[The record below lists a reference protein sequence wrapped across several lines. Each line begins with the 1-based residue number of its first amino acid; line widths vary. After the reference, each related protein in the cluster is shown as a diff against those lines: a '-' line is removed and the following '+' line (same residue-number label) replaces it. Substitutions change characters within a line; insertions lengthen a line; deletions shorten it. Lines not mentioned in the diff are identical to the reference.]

1 MNKKLK
7 YLINKKV
14 INEIIVVGIYNGLD
28 ERLSEYTWNPMEG
41 YGGGGG
47 KEYGD
52 FLTTVVKPFIDKTYR
67 TKADRKN
74 TAVIGSSLGGL
85 ISFYLAK
92 NYPLIFSKI
101 GMMSPSL
108 WWNKGEAVK
117 DADSLNA
124 NFDFWIDGGTNESET
139 MVYYVEKM
147 FDKLKN
153 KLGDIHVMEYIQ
165 NGANHGETAWATRI
179 HAPLIQFFGQET
191 DPDKKQQLIKKLMI
205 YEEWANL

>member
-1 MNKKLK
+1 MTEDT
-7 YLINKKV
+7 LIATRILDGQYPDYKR
-14 INEIIVVGIYNGLD
+14 IIPT
-28 ERLSEYTWNPMEG
+28 ESELSVE
-41 YGGGGG
+41 
-47 KEYGD
+47 
-52 FLTTVVKPFIDKTYR
+52 
-67 TKADRKN
+67 
-74 TAVIGSSLGGL
+74 
-85 ISFYLAK
+85 
-92 NYPLIFSKI
+92 FS
-101 GMMSPSL
+101 PVEL
-108 WWNKGEAVK
+108 LEAVK